1 MMMFDE
7 DGQVQQYSVILS
19 KRSHEH
25 LGQLRNISSLVSK
38 INLSSANEISFIVYK
53 YTDKERYL
61 NAETNDEKLRYS
73 EPLWD
78 EITDFKYIFIPELKE
93 YYEIA
98 VECNDEESLYKSVT
112 GTSACECELA
122 QSKIYG
128 LEINSEIDIA
138 RTDYTT
144 PTVFYDKLNPKSSL
158 LHRVLSK
165 LPQYSIEYVDT
176 SLMKLQRTFSVD
188 DEDVYSFLTNTVAE
202 EIGCLFI
209 FDSVKRSISVYD
221 LKTVCLDC
229 GHRGEF
235 SDECPKCKSKNLK
248 FFGKDTTIYIDTENL
263 SSSITSSVDVD
274 KVKNCFKLVA
284 GDAAMT
290 AAVKNCNPNGS
301 SYIYYFSEDQK
312 HEMPDKLV
320 EKIESYDKL
329 VESYAEPYQKVMK
342 DMYEAIDKII
352 YYTSGMMPE
361 RKNDE
366 TDAKKEASKLTESAM
381 SPLGLSKLNQYT
393 SLATVNSAMKSY
405 AKVFIKSG
413 YFKAEPNESKFEYE
427 GEDLEGVCYGY
438 WYGNFKIT
446 NYSDEEDTA
455 ISPTVKIKVT
465 DLYHTFLEQ
474 KIDKKLATTTDEEGS
489 IYDVLKLKDLEK
501 FKEALKLYCLNRL
514 KSFYDAIQGAI
525 DIMIEE
531 DQANE
536 NADLYKELYVPY
548 HDKLVACQDEMDKRN
563 ATIDE
568 WEKTLDKTEA
578 EQKRIQGI
586 LNFEK
591 YLGEDM
597 YKVFCTYKREDTYQ
611 NDNYISDGFENDE
624 IFKRANEFIDA
635 AKEEL
640 YKSGEHQRTV
650 SGSLIDFMTM
660 KEFAPLLDNFEI
672 GNFIRIGTDEKI
684 YRLRLVSYQISFDDM
699 SNIDVEFSDVTK
711 IKTGYS
717 DLQSILDK
725 TKSIA
730 SSYDAVAHQAR
741 SSKKQAD
748 VVKNW
753 VQTGLDA
760 TLTKIVNNADNQN
773 ITMGDTGLLA
783 RRKDDFEDK
792 YDDCQLKLLSTG
804 LYVTDDS
811 WRSVKTAI
819 GKSYFTNPETGK
831 QEMMYGVNAETLV
844 GQMILGNQLGIYS
857 SDGSSQ
863 MRFDNFGLVLNAL
876 DNGSGH
882 YRRILDIQKDG
893 VSQMYID
900 SDGNIVLATKQQI
913 ETTESI
919 GRLNAL
925 YADIEK
931 LYVSNATIEKLLA
944 KYATIENLEAV
955 KATIKDLDVG
965 TLKADFAEIKKLIAT
980 DAEIGNLKADNV
992 TIAGLLKANSA
1003 EIENLKSVK
1012 VSVGELEAY
1021 KITVNKLFSAYAS
1034 IEYLES
1040 KYIDADTIKAN
1051 YVKTAELDATVANI
1065 NTLKANLAKVETL
1078 VAEKADIKDLNAV
1091 NANIDTINANLANIN
1106 KLVAEKATIKDL
1118 TATNAKIDNLI
1129 ANDIKAI
1136 NATIDNIKANY
1147 VTTEILNAKVATINN
1162 LIAEKATIQD
1172 LNAAKADIGSLNAQV
1187 GNIGS
1192 ILSGNIGTGTLQT
1205 IHLTAENLVVD
1216 EAVIKDLIAS
1226 KIGVSDL
1233 KAGNISTDKFTIKSN
1248 DGGLQI
1254 VGSTQQFIDKNG
1266 NVRLQI
1272 GKDAKGNFSFIVVG
1286 EDGKTA
1292 LYDQNG
1298 IKAEGIPDGLIVDK
1312 MVADNANIQASK
1324 VKYIDKDGNTT
1335 LQTVIDNQQGK
1346 INSLIKETTIDNGDG
1361 TTTSLKDSYNQTVQT
1376 VKGNT
1381 TTISDI
1387 KTSVNEVSGK
1397 VTKMDARVTKVEQ
1410 TADGVKTT
1418 VTANKDKWDKASS
1431 DASSAVSV
1439 AGTANSNAS
1448 NALNKANN
1456 LEQRANNGEF
1466 DGRGVKST
1474 KVEYQASSSGTTT
1487 PSGTWST
1494 IVPAVANGQY
1504 LWTRTTITYTS
1515 GEPTVGYSVARMGV
1529 NGAKGDD
1536 GKSPTVSVS
1545 KNGATTTITVVNTD
1559 GSKVTQTV
1567 NDGTN
1572 GTPGKD
1578 GATGKTSY
1586 FHVKYSNDGGKTFTA
1601 NNGETVGDYLGTY
1614 TDFVETDSNSVS
1626 VYTWVK
1632 IKGNT
1637 GATGAK
1643 GETGSDGKGISSIVH
1658 HYLVT
1663 NVTTGVTSS
1672 TTGWEDTPQS
1682 VTSTNKYLWYYQTI
1696 NYTTGSPTNTTPA
1709 IIGVYGDTG
1718 GKGATGKGITSVTPQ
1733 YYLSNSNTT
1742 QTGGT
1747 WKTSQDTWSSGKYY
1761 WTRDSILWSDGTTT
1775 TTTPMLATALNN
1787 ANSVANNAQTI
1798 ANQTADKFTWIVKSG
1813 TNSTNFTLTDRT
1825 AQLVSDEINLKGLVK
1840 FSGLTSSTQKSL
1852 SEGKCLFPDLTFSI
1866 GTNNIEK
1873 YCNAN
1878 TATYP
1883 NAVKVERIDRQ
1894 SDTPTSSKHCMKV
1907 TLGTGSFTASC
1918 GFVQSVDSRANA
1930 VFVQR
1935 FIAKLPV
1942 GYEFVKAANLMGT
1955 GSNDEFI
1962 SSTKGTGNYEEYV
1975 RVTKCG
1981 SKGTFN
1987 NGGYVYV
1994 RAINSSSATPTDNNP
2009 VVFYIASC
2017 TTYDITESSDYNAWG
2032 MDEIPDIDVTLI
2044 NGGMIKT
2051 KSISTS
2057 QLNTHE
2063 ILAQN
2068 GTFMNAIN
2076 AQEINADRIT
2086 SGKITSKRIDA
2097 YGLSIL
2103 DKDRNIETFSIASD
2117 GQVTLRGSVES
2128 YDYIS
2133 GKTGWSISYKGSA
2146 EFNDVTVRGSLI
2158 TGDGGIAS
2166 SGGLGVNLQKNTSF
2180 YNGLNDWTV
2189 SSSAWSVDKSV
2200 QYNGINSLKYSV
2212 SNLSVETIS
2221 SCTTQAKSISAK
2233 SGDTFTAQAM
2243 FYTDNLSGITGTKP
2257 KFKIVFYNT
2266 AGTVLHEEAVTVSF
2280 VNKKWVLTKITA
2292 TAPANTAYVGISFVG
2307 YLNGT
2312 FYISQPKIEKGNSAT
2327 EWSLSPNDKDQ
2338 VPRFWAGTTY
2348 ENREYAP
2355 FIVYNDGSLKAAKGT
2370 FGGVFTG
2377 DIKIGNV
2384 SITDPNVSNGDD
2396 ATITV
2401 INGNTG
2407 VKAVQLTDMSQSSFA
2422 QNISITD
2429 NFYNEQVRINQNG
2442 IVNALNQFVV
2452 GSIDGTGNERS
2463 ILTKSYLQFKGGSI
2477 VSSDKRLTVE
2487 RADNFDVGSVS
2498 NNTNLTVYG
2507 VGEFKKVLKITKE
2520 LNFND
2525 TVKCIVS
2532 DRGIDFNFYDN
2543 SQTRKKE

>member
-284 GDAAMT
+284 GDDAMT

-312 HEMPDKLV
+312 HEMPDELV

-366 TDAKKEASKLTESAM
+366 TNAKKEASKLTESAM

-1147 VTTEILNAKVATINN
+1147 VTTETLNANVATINN

-1254 VGSTQQFIDKNG
+1254 VGSTQQFVDKNG

-1494 IVPAVANGQY
+1494 TVPAVANGQY

-1515 GEPTVGYSVARMGV
+1515 GEPTVGYSVAHMGV

-1559 GSKVTQTV
+1559 GSKMTQTV

-1663 NVTTGVTSS
+1663 NVTNGVTSS
-1672 TTGWEDTPQS
+1672 TSGWKDTPQS

-1696 NYTTGSPTNTTPA
+1696 NYTTGNPTNTTPA

-1718 GKGATGKGITSVTPQ
+1718 GKGAAGKGISSVTPQ
-1733 YYLSNSNTT
+1733 YYLSTSNTT
-1742 QTGGT
+1742 QTGGS
-1747 WKTSQDTWSSGKYY
+1747 WKTTQDAWSSGKYY
-1761 WTRDSILWSDGTTT
+1761 WTRDSITWSDGTTT

-1894 SDTPTSSKHCMKV
+1894 SDTPTSSKHCMRV

-1942 GYEFVKAANLMGT
+1942 GYEFVNAINLMGT

-2146 EFNDVTVRGSLI
+2146 EFNDVTVRGGLI

-2166 SGGLGVNLQKNTSF
+2166 SGGLGINLQKNTSF
-2180 YNGLNDWTV
+2180 YNGLNNWTV
-2189 SSSAWSVDKSV
+2189 SSNVWSVDKSM
-2200 QYNGINSLKYSV
+2200 QYNGINSLRYSV

-2327 EWSLSPNDKDQ
+2327 EWSLSPNDKGQ

-2384 SITDPNVSNGDD
+2384 SITDPNISNGDD

>member
-98 VECNDEESLYKSVT
+98 VECNDEESLYKNVT

-284 GDAAMT
+284 GDDAMT

-312 HEMPDKLV
+312 HEMPDELV

-361 RKNDE
+361 RKNNE
-366 TDAKKEASKLTESAM
+366 TNAKKEASKLTESAM

-635 AKEEL
+635 AKGDL

-1147 VTTEILNAKVATINN
+1147 VTTETLNANVATINN

-1254 VGSTQQFIDKNG
+1254 VGSTQQFVDKNG

-1431 DASSAVSV
+1431 DASSAASV

-1487 PSGTWST
+1487 PSGTWSIT
-1494 IVPAVANGQY
+1494 VPAVANGQY

-1529 NGAKGDD
+1529 NGAKGDK
-1536 GKSPTVSVS
+1536 GEKGET
-1545 KNGATTTITVVNTD
+1545 GAQGVQGVA
-1559 GSKVTQTV
+1559 
-1567 NDGTN
+1567 
-1572 GTPGKD
+1572 GKD
-1578 GATGKTSY
+1578 GVTYYTWIKYADSPTSGMSDSPTNKKYMGIAINKTSS
-1586 FHVKYSNDGGKTFTA
+1586 VESTNYSD
-1601 NNGETVGDYLGTY
+1601 
-1614 TDFVETDSNSVS
+1614 
-1626 VYTWVK
+1626 YTWSL
-1632 IKGNT
+1632 IKGDK

-1733 YYLSNSNTT
+1733 YYLSNSNST

-1894 SDTPTSSKHCMKV
+1894 SDTPTSSKHCMKI

-1942 GYEFVKAANLMGT
+1942 GYEFVNAINLMGT

-2146 EFNDVTVRGSLI
+2146 EFNDVTVRGGLI

-2280 VNKKWVLTKITA
+2280 ENKKWVLTKITA

-2327 EWSLSPNDKDQ
+2327 EWSLSPNDKGQ

>member
-61 NAETNDEKLRYS
+61 NTETNDEKLRYS

-284 GDAAMT
+284 GDDAMT

-312 HEMPDKLV
+312 HEMPDELV

-366 TDAKKEASKLTESAM
+366 TNAKKEASKLTESAM

-1147 VTTEILNAKVATINN
+1147 VTTETLNANVATINN

-1254 VGSTQQFIDKNG
+1254 VGSTQQFVDKNG

-1529 NGAKGDD
+1529 NGAKGDK
-1536 GKSPTVSVS
+1536 GEKGET
-1545 KNGATTTITVVNTD
+1545 GAQGVQGVA
-1559 GSKVTQTV
+1559 
-1567 NDGTN
+1567 
-1572 GTPGKD
+1572 GKD
-1578 GATGKTSY
+1578 GVTYYTWIKYADSPTSGMSDSPTNKKYMGIAINKTSSAESTN
-1586 FHVKYSNDGGKTFTA
+1586 YSD
-1601 NNGETVGDYLGTY
+1601 
-1614 TDFVETDSNSVS
+1614 
-1626 VYTWVK
+1626 YTWSLIK
-1632 IKGNT
+1632 GDKGNT

-1894 SDTPTSSKHCMKV
+1894 SDTPTSSKHCMRV

-1942 GYEFVKAANLMGT
+1942 GYEFVNAINLMGT

-2146 EFNDVTVRGSLI
+2146 EFNDVTVRGGLI

-2280 VNKKWVLTKITA
+2280 ENKKWVLTKITA

-2327 EWSLSPNDKDQ
+2327 EWSLSPNDKGQ

>member
-1 MMMFDE
+1 
-7 DGQVQQYSVILS
+7 
-19 KRSHEH
+19 
-25 LGQLRNISSLVSK
+25 
-38 INLSSANEISFIVYK
+38 
-53 YTDKERYL
+53 
-61 NAETNDEKLRYS
+61 
-73 EPLWD
+73 
-78 EITDFKYIFIPELKE
+78 
-93 YYEIA
+93 
-98 VECNDEESLYKSVT
+98 
-112 GTSACECELA
+112 
-122 QSKIYG
+122 
-128 LEINSEIDIA
+128 
-138 RTDYTT
+138 
-144 PTVFYDKLNPKSSL
+144 
-158 LHRVLSK
+158 
-165 LPQYSIEYVDT
+165 
-176 SLMKLQRTFSVD
+176 
-188 DEDVYSFLTNTVAE
+188 
-202 EIGCLFI
+202 
-209 FDSVKRSISVYD
+209 
-221 LKTVCLDC
+221 
-229 GHRGEF
+229 
-235 SDECPKCKSKNLK
+235 
-248 FFGKDTTIYIDTENL
+248 
-263 SSSITSSVDVD
+263 
-274 KVKNCFKLVA
+274 
-284 GDAAMT
+284 
-290 AAVKNCNPNGS
+290 
-301 SYIYYFSEDQK
+301 
-312 HEMPDKLV
+312 
-320 EKIESYDKL
+320 
-329 VESYAEPYQKVMK
+329 
-342 DMYEAIDKII
+342 
-352 YYTSGMMPE
+352 
-361 RKNDE
+361 
-366 TDAKKEASKLTESAM
+366 
-381 SPLGLSKLNQYT
+381 
-393 SLATVNSAMKSY
+393 
-405 AKVFIKSG
+405 
-413 YFKAEPNESKFEYE
+413 
-427 GEDLEGVCYGY
+427 
-438 WYGNFKIT
+438 
-446 NYSDEEDTA
+446 
-455 ISPTVKIKVT
+455 
-465 DLYHTFLEQ
+465 
-474 KIDKKLATTTDEEGS
+474 
-489 IYDVLKLKDLEK
+489 
-501 FKEALKLYCLNRL
+501 
-514 KSFYDAIQGAI
+514 
-525 DIMIEE
+525 
-531 DQANE
+531 
-536 NADLYKELYVPY
+536 
-548 HDKLVACQDEMDKRN
+548 
-563 ATIDE
+563 
-568 WEKTLDKTEA
+568 
-578 EQKRIQGI
+578 
-586 LNFEK
+586 
-591 YLGEDM
+591 
-597 YKVFCTYKREDTYQ
+597 
-611 NDNYISDGFENDE
+611 
-624 IFKRANEFIDA
+624 
-635 AKEEL
+635 
-640 YKSGEHQRTV
+640 
-650 SGSLIDFMTM
+650 
-660 KEFAPLLDNFEI
+660 
-672 GNFIRIGTDEKI
+672 
-684 YRLRLVSYQISFDDM
+684 
-699 SNIDVEFSDVTK
+699 
-711 IKTGYS
+711 
-717 DLQSILDK
+717 
-725 TKSIA
+725 
-730 SSYDAVAHQAR
+730 
-741 SSKKQAD
+741 
-748 VVKNW
+748 
-753 VQTGLDA
+753 
-760 TLTKIVNNADNQN
+760 
-773 ITMGDTGLLA
+773 MGDTGLLA

-1147 VTTEILNAKVATINN
+1147 VTTETLNANVATINN

-1439 AGTANSNAS
+1439 AGTAS

-1559 GSKVTQTV
+1559 GSKTTQTV
-1567 NDGTN
+1567 TN

-1672 TTGWEDTPQS
+1672 TSGWKDTPQS

-1718 GKGATGKGITSVTPQ
+1718 GKGAAGKGISSVTPQ
-1733 YYLSNSNTT
+1733 YYLSTSNTT
-1742 QTGGT
+1742 QTGGS
-1747 WKTSQDTWSSGKYY
+1747 WKTTQDAWSSGKYY
-1761 WTRDSILWSDGTTT
+1761 WTRDSITWSDGTTT

-1866 GTNNIEK
+1866 GTNNIQK
-1873 YCNAN
+1873 YYNAN
-1878 TATYP
+1878 IATYP

-1907 TLGTGSFTASC
+1907 TLGTGSFTAPC
-1918 GFVQSVDSRANA
+1918 GFVQSVNSRANA

-1942 GYEFVKAANLMGT
+1942 GYEFVKASNSIGT

-1981 SKGTFN
+1981 SEGTFN

-2146 EFNDVTVRGSLI
+2146 EFNDVTVRGGLI

-2166 SGGLGVNLQKNTSF
+2166 SGGLGINLQKNTSF
-2180 YNGLNDWTV
+2180 YNGLNNWTV
-2189 SSSAWSVDKSV
+2189 SSNVWSVDKSM
-2200 QYNGINSLKYSV
+2200 QYNGINSLRYSV
-2212 SNLSVETIS
+2212 SNLSSETIS

-2233 SGDTFTAQAM
+2233 SGDTFTAQAT

-2266 AGTVLHEEAVTVSF
+2266 AGTVLHEEAITVSF

-2327 EWSLSPNDKDQ
+2327 EWSLSPNDKGQ

>member
-38 INLSSANEISFIVYK
+38 INLNSANEISFIVYK

-61 NAETNDEKLRYS
+61 NAETNDEKLKYS

-78 EITDFKYIFIPELKE
+78 EITDFKYIFVPQLRE
-93 YYEIA
+93 YYEIT

-128 LEINSEIDIA
+128 LEINSETDIA

-158 LHRVLSK
+158 LHRALSK

-202 EIGCLFI
+202 EIGCLFT

-248 FFGKDTTIYIDTENL
+248 FFGKDTTIYVDTENL

-284 GDAAMT
+284 GDDAMT

-301 SYIYYFSEDQK
+301 SYIYYFSEEQK
-312 HEMPDKLV
+312 HEMPDELV

-329 VESYAEPYQKVMK
+329 VESYTEPYQKVMK

-366 TDAKKEASKLTESAM
+366 TDAKKEASKLTEAAM

-427 GEDLEGVCYGY
+427 GEDLEGIVYGY
-438 WYGNFKIT
+438 WYGNFKVT

-455 ISPTVKIKVT
+455 ISPTIKIKVT

-489 IYDVLKLKDLEK
+489 IYDVLKLKDLNK

-548 HDKLVACQDEMDKRN
+548 HDKLVACQEEMDKRS

-568 WEKTLDKTEA
+568 WEKTLDRTET
-578 EQKRIQGI
+578 EQKKIQGI

-591 YLGEDM
+591 YLGEDI

-624 IFKRANEFIDA
+624 IFKRANEFLDA

-650 SGSLIDFMTM
+650 SGSLTNFMTM

-753 VQTGLDA
+753 VQTGLDT

-893 VSQMYID
+893 VSQMYVD

-965 TLKADFAEIKKLIAT
+965 KLKADFAEIKKLIAT

-1012 VSVGELEAY
+1012 VSVGELDAY
-1021 KITVNKLFSAYAS
+1021 KATVTKLLATYAT

-1040 KYIDADTIKAN
+1040 KYINADTINAN
-1051 YVKTAELDATVANI
+1051 FVKTAELDATVANI
-1065 NTLKANLAKVETL
+1065 NTLKANLAKIETL
-1078 VAEKADIKDLNAV
+1078 VADKADIKDLNAV
-1091 NANIDTINANLANIN
+1091 NANIDTINANLANIK
-1106 KLVAEKATIKDL
+1106 KLVAEKATIDDL

-1147 VTTEILNAKVATINN
+1147 VTTETLNAKVATINN
-1162 LIAEKATIQD
+1162 LIAEKATIKD
-1172 LNAAKADIGSLNAQV
+1172 LNAAKADIGTLNAQV

-1192 ILSGNIGTGTLQT
+1192 ILAGNIGTGTLQT

-1226 KIGVSDL
+1226 KISVSDL
-1233 KAGNISTDKFTIKSN
+1233 KAGNISTDKFSIKSN
-1248 DGGLQI
+1248 DGGIQI
-1254 VGSTQQFIDKNG
+1254 VGSTQQFLDKNG
-1266 NVRLQI
+1266 NVRVQI
-1272 GKDAKGNFSFIVVG
+1272 GKDANGNFNFIVIG

-1292 LYDQNG
+1292 LYDQDG
-1298 IKAEGIPDGLIVDK
+1298 IKAAGIPNGLIVND
-1312 MVADNANIQASK
+1312 MVSNNANISGNKLDIDSVIEKINEDGSTTINSNKIFIDEENQTLGASFK
-1324 VKYIDKDGNTT
+1324 QIKKSIENIEDSKMYRLEIISSNGILFKNNNISTVLSARVWSWDEDVTDTLPESAFKWSRISDNKSSDEYWNKEYGIGKKSIVITKDDVDGN
-1335 LQTVIDNQQGK
+1335 
-1346 INSLIKETTIDNGDG
+1346 
-1361 TTTSLKDSYNQTVQT
+1361 
-1376 VKGNT
+1376 
-1381 TTISDI
+1381 
-1387 KTSVNEVSGK
+1387 
-1397 VTKMDARVTKVEQ
+1397 A
-1410 TADGVKTT
+1410 
-1418 VTANKDKWDKASS
+1418 
-1431 DASSAVSV
+1431 
-1439 AGTANSNAS
+1439 
-1448 NALNKANN
+1448 
-1456 LEQRANNGEF
+1456 
-1466 DGRGVKST
+1466 
-1474 KVEYQASSSGTTT
+1474 
-1487 PSGTWST
+1487 
-1494 IVPAVANGQY
+1494 
-1504 LWTRTTITYTS
+1504 
-1515 GEPTVGYSVARMGV
+1515 
-1529 NGAKGDD
+1529 
-1536 GKSPTVSVS
+1536 
-1545 KNGATTTITVVNTD
+1545 
-1559 GSKVTQTV
+1559 
-1567 NDGTN
+1567 
-1572 GTPGKD
+1572 
-1578 GATGKTSY
+1578 
-1586 FHVKYSNDGGKTFTA
+1586 
-1601 NNGETVGDYLGTY
+1601 
-1614 TDFVETDSNSVS
+1614 
-1626 VYTWVK
+1626 
-1632 IKGNT
+1632 
-1637 GATGAK
+1637 
-1643 GETGSDGKGISSIVH
+1643 
-1658 HYLVT
+1658 
-1663 NVTTGVTSS
+1663 
-1672 TTGWEDTPQS
+1672 
-1682 VTSTNKYLWYYQTI
+1682 
-1696 NYTTGSPTNTTPA
+1696 
-1709 IIGVYGDTG
+1709 
-1718 GKGATGKGITSVTPQ
+1718 
-1733 YYLSNSNTT
+1733 
-1742 QTGGT
+1742 
-1747 WKTSQDTWSSGKYY
+1747 
-1761 WTRDSILWSDGTTT
+1761 
-1775 TTTPMLATALNN
+1775 
-1787 ANSVANNAQTI
+1787 
-1798 ANQTADKFTWIVKSG
+1798 
-1813 TNSTNFTLTDRT
+1813 
-1825 AQLVSDEINLKGLVK
+1825 
-1840 FSGLTSSTQKSL
+1840 
-1852 SEGKCLFPDLTFSI
+1852 
-1866 GTNNIEK
+1866 
-1873 YCNAN
+1873 
-1878 TATYP
+1878 
-1883 NAVKVERIDRQ
+1883 
-1894 SDTPTSSKHCMKV
+1894 
-1907 TLGTGSFTASC
+1907 
-1918 GFVQSVDSRANA
+1918 
-1930 VFVQR
+1930 
-1935 FIAKLPV
+1935 
-1942 GYEFVKAANLMGT
+1942 
-1955 GSNDEFI
+1955 
-1962 SSTKGTGNYEEYV
+1962 
-1975 RVTKCG
+1975 
-1981 SKGTFN
+1981 
-1987 NGGYVYV
+1987 
-1994 RAINSSSATPTDNNP
+1994 
-2009 VVFYIASC
+2009 
-2017 TTYDITESSDYNAWG
+2017 
-2032 MDEIPDIDVTLI
+2032 
-2044 NGGMIKT
+2044 
-2051 KSISTS
+2051 
-2057 QLNTHE
+2057 
-2063 ILAQN
+2063 
-2068 GTFMNAIN
+2068 
-2076 AQEINADRIT
+2076 
-2086 SGKITSKRIDA
+2086 
-2097 YGLSIL
+2097 
-2103 DKDRNIETFSIASD
+2103 
-2117 GQVTLRGSVES
+2117 
-2128 YDYIS
+2128 
-2133 GKTGWSISYKGSA
+2133 
-2146 EFNDVTVRGSLI
+2146 
-2158 TGDGGIAS
+2158 
-2166 SGGLGVNLQKNTSF
+2166 
-2180 YNGLNDWTV
+2180 
-2189 SSSAWSVDKSV
+2189 
-2200 QYNGINSLKYSV
+2200 
-2212 SNLSVETIS
+2212 
-2221 SCTTQAKSISAK
+2221 
-2233 SGDTFTAQAM
+2233 
-2243 FYTDNLSGITGTKP
+2243 
-2257 KFKIVFYNT
+2257 
-2266 AGTVLHEEAVTVSF
+2266 SF
-2280 VNKKWVLTKITA
+2280 VCDLD
-2292 TAPANTAYVGISFVG
+2292 
-2307 YLNGT
+2307 L
-2312 FYISQPKIEKGNSAT
+2312 
-2327 EWSLSPNDKDQ
+2327 
-2338 VPRFWAGTTY
+2338 
-2348 ENREYAP
+2348 
-2355 FIVYNDGSLKAAKGT
+2355 
-2370 FGGVFTG
+2370 
-2377 DIKIGNV
+2377 
-2384 SITDPNVSNGDD
+2384 
-2396 ATITV
+2396 
-2401 INGNTG
+2401 
-2407 VKAVQLTDMSQSSFA
+2407 
-2422 QNISITD
+2422 
-2429 NFYNEQVRINQNG
+2429 
-2442 IVNALNQFVV
+2442 
-2452 GSIDGTGNERS
+2452 
-2463 ILTKSYLQFKGGSI
+2463 
-2477 VSSDKRLTVE
+2477 
-2487 RADNFDVGSVS
+2487 
-2498 NNTNLTVYG
+2498 
-2507 VGEFKKVLKITKE
+2507 
-2520 LNFND
+2520 
-2525 TVKCIVS
+2525 
-2532 DRGIDFNFYDN
+2532 
-2543 SQTRKKE
+2543 

>member
-61 NAETNDEKLRYS
+61 NTETNDEKLRYS

-284 GDAAMT
+284 GDDAMT

-312 HEMPDKLV
+312 HEMPDELV

-413 YFKAEPNESKFEYE
+413 YFKVEPNESKFEYE

-1254 VGSTQQFIDKNG
+1254 VGSTQQFVDKSG

-1494 IVPAVANGQY
+1494 TVPAVANGQY
-1504 LWTRTTITYTS
+1504 LWTRTTIAYTS

-1529 NGAKGDD
+1529 NGAKGDK
-1536 GKSPTVSVS
+1536 GEKGETGVQGVQ
-1545 KNGATTTITVVNTD
+1545 GVA
-1559 GSKVTQTV
+1559 
-1567 NDGTN
+1567 
-1572 GTPGKD
+1572 GKD
-1578 GATGKTSY
+1578 GVTYYTWIKYADSPTSGMSDSPTNKKYMGIAINKTSSAESTN
-1586 FHVKYSNDGGKTFTA
+1586 YSD
-1601 NNGETVGDYLGTY
+1601 
-1614 TDFVETDSNSVS
+1614 
-1626 VYTWVK
+1626 YTWSL
-1632 IKGNT
+1632 IKGDKGDT
-1637 GATGAK
+1637 GDK

-1718 GKGATGKGITSVTPQ
+1718 GKGAAGKGISSVTPQ
-1733 YYLSNSNTT
+1733 YYLSTSNTT
-1742 QTGGT
+1742 QTGGS
-1747 WKTSQDTWSSGKYY
+1747 WKTTQDAWSSGKYY
-1761 WTRDSILWSDGTTT
+1761 WTRDSITWSDGTTT

-1894 SDTPTSSKHCMKV
+1894 SDTPTSSKHCMRV

-1942 GYEFVKAANLMGT
+1942 GYEFVNDINLMGT

-2146 EFNDVTVRGSLI
+2146 EFNDVTVRGGLI

-2327 EWSLSPNDKDQ
+2327 EWSLSPNDKGQ

>member
-61 NAETNDEKLRYS
+61 NTETNDEKLRYS

-188 DEDVYSFLTNTVAE
+188 DEDVYSFLTNTAAE

-284 GDAAMT
+284 GDDAMT

-312 HEMPDKLV
+312 HEMPDELV

-366 TDAKKEASKLTESAM
+366 TNAKKEASKLTESAM

-1147 VTTEILNAKVATINN
+1147 VTTETLNANVATINN

-1559 GSKVTQTV
+1559 GSKTTQTV

-1672 TTGWEDTPQS
+1672 TSGWKDTPQS

-1718 GKGATGKGITSVTPQ
+1718 GKGAAGKGISSVTPQ
-1733 YYLSNSNTT
+1733 YYLSTSNTT
-1742 QTGGT
+1742 QTGGS
-1747 WKTSQDTWSSGKYY
+1747 WKTTQDAWSSGKYY
-1761 WTRDSILWSDGTTT
+1761 WTRDSITWSDGTTT

-1866 GTNNIEK
+1866 GTNNIQK
-1873 YCNAN
+1873 YYNAN
-1878 TATYP
+1878 IATYP

-1907 TLGTGSFTASC
+1907 TLGTGSFTAPC
-1918 GFVQSVDSRANA
+1918 GFVQSVNSRANA

-1942 GYEFVKAANLMGT
+1942 GYEFVKASNSIGT

-1981 SKGTFN
+1981 SEGTFN

-2146 EFNDVTVRGSLI
+2146 EFNDVTVRGGLI

-2166 SGGLGVNLQKNTSF
+2166 SGGLGINLQKNTSF
-2180 YNGLNDWTV
+2180 YNGLNNWTV
-2189 SSSAWSVDKSV
+2189 SSNVWSVDKSM
-2200 QYNGINSLKYSV
+2200 QYNGINSLRYSV
-2212 SNLSVETIS
+2212 SNLSSETIS

-2233 SGDTFTAQAM
+2233 SGDTFTAQAT

-2266 AGTVLHEEAVTVSF
+2266 AGTVLHEEAITVSF

-2327 EWSLSPNDKDQ
+2327 EWSLSPNDKGQ

>member
-7 DGQVQQYSVILS
+7 HGQVQQYSVILS

-61 NAETNDEKLRYS
+61 NAETNDEELRYS

-284 GDAAMT
+284 GDDAMT

-312 HEMPDKLV
+312 HEMPNELV

-366 TDAKKEASKLTESAM
+366 TNAKKEASKLTESAM

-413 YFKAEPNESKFEYE
+413 YFKADPNESKFEYE

-568 WEKTLDKTEA
+568 WEKTLDKIEA

-1147 VTTEILNAKVATINN
+1147 VTTETLNAKVATINN

-1254 VGSTQQFIDKNG
+1254 VGSTQQFVDKSG

-1410 TADGVKTT
+1410 TAD
-1418 VTANKDKWDKASS
+1418 
-1431 DASSAVSV
+1431 
-1439 AGTANSNAS
+1439 
-1448 NALNKANN
+1448 
-1456 LEQRANNGEF
+1456 
-1466 DGRGVKST
+1466 
-1474 KVEYQASSSGTTT
+1474 
-1487 PSGTWST
+1487 
-1494 IVPAVANGQY
+1494 
-1504 LWTRTTITYTS
+1504 
-1515 GEPTVGYSVARMGV
+1515 
-1529 NGAKGDD
+1529 
-1536 GKSPTVSVS
+1536 
-1545 KNGATTTITVVNTD
+1545 
-1559 GSKVTQTV
+1559 
-1567 NDGTN
+1567 
-1572 GTPGKD
+1572 
-1578 GATGKTSY
+1578 
-1586 FHVKYSNDGGKTFTA
+1586 
-1601 NNGETVGDYLGTY
+1601 
-1614 TDFVETDSNSVS
+1614 
-1626 VYTWVK
+1626 
-1632 IKGNT
+1632 
-1637 GATGAK
+1637 
-1643 GETGSDGKGISSIVH
+1643 
-1658 HYLVT
+1658 
-1663 NVTTGVTSS
+1663 
-1672 TTGWEDTPQS
+1672 
-1682 VTSTNKYLWYYQTI
+1682 
-1696 NYTTGSPTNTTPA
+1696 
-1709 IIGVYGDTG
+1709 
-1718 GKGATGKGITSVTPQ
+1718 
-1733 YYLSNSNTT
+1733 
-1742 QTGGT
+1742 
-1747 WKTSQDTWSSGKYY
+1747 
-1761 WTRDSILWSDGTTT
+1761 
-1775 TTTPMLATALNN
+1775 
-1787 ANSVANNAQTI
+1787 
-1798 ANQTADKFTWIVKSG
+1798 KFTWIVKSG

-1894 SDTPTSSKHCMKV
+1894 SDTPTSSKHCMRV

-1918 GFVQSVDSRANA
+1918 GFVQSVDLRANA

-1942 GYEFVKAANLMGT
+1942 GYEFVNAINLMGT

-2146 EFNDVTVRGSLI
+2146 EFNDVTVRGGLI

-2327 EWSLSPNDKDQ
+2327 EWSLSPNDKGQ

>member
-284 GDAAMT
+284 GDDAMT

-312 HEMPDKLV
+312 HEMPDELV

-366 TDAKKEASKLTESAM
+366 TNAKKEASKLTESAM

-730 SSYDAVAHQAR
+730 SSYDAVAHQTR

-1118 TATNAKIDNLI
+1118 TSTNAKIDNLI

-1147 VTTEILNAKVATINN
+1147 VTTETLNANVATINN

-1172 LNAAKADIGSLNAQV
+1172 LNAAKANIGSLNAQV

-1529 NGAKGDD
+1529 NGAKGDK
-1536 GKSPTVSVS
+1536 GEKGET
-1545 KNGATTTITVVNTD
+1545 GAQGVQGVA
-1559 GSKVTQTV
+1559 
-1567 NDGTN
+1567 
-1572 GTPGKD
+1572 GKD
-1578 GATGKTSY
+1578 GVTYYTWIKYADSPTSGMSDSPTNKKYMGIAINKTSSAESTN
-1586 FHVKYSNDGGKTFTA
+1586 YSD
-1601 NNGETVGDYLGTY
+1601 
-1614 TDFVETDSNSVS
+1614 
-1626 VYTWVK
+1626 YTWSL
-1632 IKGNT
+1632 IKGDK

-1733 YYLSNSNTT
+1733 YYLSNSNST

-1942 GYEFVKAANLMGT
+1942 GYEFVKAISLMGT

-2146 EFNDVTVRGSLI
+2146 EFNDVTVRGGLI

-2327 EWSLSPNDKDQ
+2327 EWSLSPNDKGQ